1 VIWVIVAAAVVAIVV
16 VVLATRSRSTS
27 SAAPASGGAESVEAS
42 DRLAP
47 AVSEFHV
54 SGGAARVHFEVPL
67 PDVSDEVL
75 EELLGREAVEV
86 VREKRHSLPIDDVHE
101 VVALGRRGGGWAVAA
116 TISLDTP
123 GELPPPMLPELL
135 AHGGR
140 DIDVFDH
147 ISSLPQNAPGIAVPQ
162 RGEELPA
169 FASEVRLPGA
179 AAAALRAQGV
189 DPSSA
194 TGPEIALGLMRASG
208 YSLETSSADT
218 YRARRDGLT
227 TFVRVIPHSAGSHP
241 ELDEHNIRQFVVDFG
256 GSAADRGLLISEKYA
271 PFEIYDRERRDSRI
285 RFVTRER
292 LPGFVDALAI
302 R

>member
-1 VIWVIVAAAVVAIVV
+1 VVWVIVAAAVVAIVV
-16 VVLATRSRSTS
+16 VVLATRSRSAS
-27 SAAPASGGAESVEAS
+27 SATPFGGGMVSVEVS
-42 DRLAP
+42 DRLRP

-54 SGGAARVHFEVPL
+54 VGAAARVHFEVPL
-67 PDVSDEVL
+67 PDEPDEVL

-86 VREKRHSLPIDDVHE
+86 VREKRHSLPIDDVQE
-101 VVALGRRGGGWAVAA
+101 VVALGRRGGNWAVAA
-116 TISLDTP
+116 TISLETP

-135 AHGGR
+135 PHGGR

-147 ISSLPQNAPGIAVPQ
+147 ISSLPQSAPGITVPQ
-162 RGEELPA
+162 KGEELPA

-179 AAAALRAQGV
+179 AAAALRSQGV
-189 DPSSA
+189 DPSTA

-208 YSLETSSADT
+208 YSLEASSADT
-218 YRARRDGLT
+218 YRARRAGQA
-227 TFVRVIPHSAGSHP
+227 TFIRVIEHSAGSHP
-241 ELDEHNIRQFVVDFG
+241 ELDEHDIRRFVVDFG
-256 GSAADRGLLISEKYA
+256 GSAADRGLLVSEKYA

-292 LPGFVDALAI
+292 LPGFIDALAI